1 MSFTVYLELGISFWI
16 KRTKLTR
23 EWKMQ
28 QLSLRVWPF
37 EQLSSWGEMLMFCLC
52 VPALQLEIYMSELAA
67 RKCAMDFWICWNER
81 SPACMLGFVE
91 KTSFP
96 VTEHMLQI
104 TADLC
109 CFRAWGRGN
118 LKLKTHLF
126 SWDGIEAHV
135 DSGVWTDKPL
145 KLKSWWKPLIKC
157 WILVVSWLLPSACGL
172 LAFWDQ
178 SCCVTK
184 ELTWC
189 STIFL

>member
-1 MSFTVYLELGISFWI
+1 MDETYQGVENAATFFEGMAIWATVFMGRNAHVLIVCASIAIRNLHVWTCSEEVCYGFLDLLEW
-16 KRTKLTR
+16 
-23 EWKMQ
+23 
-28 QLSLRVWPF
+28 
-37 EQLSSWGEMLMFCLC
+37 
-52 VPALQLEIYMSELAA
+52 
-67 RKCAMDFWICWNER
+67 ER
-81 SPACMLGFVE
+81 SPACMLRFVE

-96 VTEHMLQI
+96 VTERMLQI
-104 TADLC
+104 TAHLC

-178 SCCVTK
+178 SCCITN